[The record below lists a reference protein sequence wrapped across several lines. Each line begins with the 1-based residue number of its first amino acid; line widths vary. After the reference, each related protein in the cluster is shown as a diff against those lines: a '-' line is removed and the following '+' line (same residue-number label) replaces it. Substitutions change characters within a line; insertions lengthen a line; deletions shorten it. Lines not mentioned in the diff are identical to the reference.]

1 MANQTI
7 TQLPDAGPITG
18 TELVPIVQNGGTY
31 KTTTAAIAASPSQNQ
46 TFLTKNLESTLPNSR
61 FLSSGTGVG
70 LVDGGAQSF
79 YRITLNGV
87 SGTLESMGNGFGVKI
102 GGTMTPRSI
111 AASGAGLSVANGDGQ
126 SGNPVV
132 SLTGTAA
139 SLATNGGTGFLALPG
154 NGSVSGRTL
163 TGTANQIGITN
174 PNGISGDP
182 VFSISS
188 NPVLPGTGG
197 SVMPT
202 GTTAERPGLP
212 TAGLIRYNTTTS
224 RLEGYTTSW
233 QTLGSGD
240 GAVTNVS
247 GTANEITVANGTTTP
262 VVGIAD
268 NPIIPGAGGLKVPVG
283 VTTDRPGSPSDGIF
297 RYNSQIGLFEG
308 YANGAWDQFTT
319 GGSGVT
325 SVGLAL
331 PSDFTVSGSPITS
344 AGTLTGAW
352 ASQPTNRVLASP
364 NGSSGT
370 PTFRALANDDLPNSG
385 VTANTYGSSTQVPV
399 VTVNSKGV
407 ITGVTL
413 STIVGTLNYQGAW
426 NASTNTPTLTSSV
439 GVAGYYYVVNVAG
452 TTNLN
457 GITDWQVGDWA
468 IFNGTIWQKVDQT
481 NTVSSVNGQT
491 GAVSLTYSDVGA
503 PSTSGVNAT
512 GTWGIDI
519 SGKAA
524 NITGGAAG
532 DLVVQT
538 ATGVTNF
545 IPAGLTSAPSNGKI
559 LIGNGTGFTVAN
571 LTAGTNVTITNTAGG
586 ISISSAGASVDDVI
600 ALAIALG

>member
-31 KTTTAAIAASPSQNQ
+31 KTTTAAISASPSQPYQYLTIVQ
-46 TFLTKNLESTLPNSR
+46 TPQLPNSR
-61 FLSSGTGVG
+61 FLSTGTGVG

-87 SGTLESMGNGFGVKI
+87 AGTLESMGNGFGVKV

-111 AASGAGLSVANGDGQ
+111 AVSGAGLSITNGDGQ
-126 SGNPVV
+126 SGNPTV
-132 SLTGTAA
+132 SLDGTVG
-139 SLATNGGTGFLALPG
+139 SLASNGGTGFLALPG

-174 PNGISGDP
+174 PNGIAGNP
-182 VFSISS
+182 TFSIAD
-188 NPVLPGTGG
+188 NAVLPGTGG
-197 SVMPT
+197 AVMPN

-212 TAGLIRYNTTTS
+212 AAGLIRYNTTTG

-233 QTLGSGD
+233 QTFGSGD
-240 GAVTNVS
+240 GTVTSVS
-247 GTANEITVANGTTTP
+247 GTANEITVTNGTTTP
-262 VVGIAD
+262 VVGLAS
-268 NPIIPGAGGLKVPVG
+268 NPVIPGTAGVKVPSG
-283 VTTDRPGSPSDGIF
+283 VTSERPGSPTNGFF

-331 PSDFTVSGSPITS
+331 PSDFTVTNSPVTS

-352 ASQPTNRVLASP
+352 ASQAANRVLASP

-370 PTFRALANDDLPNSG
+370 PTFRALANNDLPNSG

-413 STIVGTLNYQGAW
+413 STIVGTLNYQGTW

-439 GVAGYYYVVNVAG
+439 GVAGYYYVVDVAG

-457 GITDWQVGDWA
+457 GITDWQVGDWV

-586 ISISSAGASVDDVI
+586 ITISSAGASVDDVI